1 MQCRVAPS
9 LGTFEGNPNC
19 VWGTTDYAYKD
30 GRPAVFFG
38 LYGLP
43 DFFALWRHPGKKYI
57 LWAGT
62 DITHFRNGYWLEEG
76 GGIRLDPEPLAEWI
90 QKNCE
95 SWVENEV
102 EREALERYGI
112 IAQVCPSFLGDVK
125 DYEVTYHQNSRPQV
139 YASVSGDN
147 FDEYGW
153 EVIEEIADK
162 CAVDF
167 HLYGNFSE
175 WKTEHHN
182 VFVHGRVPKEKMN
195 EDIKNMQAG
204 LRLNVFDGFSEVLAK
219 SVLWGQWPITWSAFG
234 YKHIDSADTKQGLI
248 AHLNNL
254 KNKAAP
260 NEMAR
265 KYYLANLNIYPWTK

>member
-76 GGIRLDPEPLAEWI
+76 GGIRLDPGPLAEWI

-102 EREALERYGI
+102 EREALEEFGI

-125 DYEVTYHQNSRPQV
+125 DYEITYHQNSRPQV
-139 YASVSGDN
+139 YASVSGEN

-153 EVIEEIADK
+153 KVIEEIAGK

-167 HLYGNFSE
+167 HLYGNHDE

-182 VFVHGRVPKEKMN
+182 VFVHGRVPKEVMN
-195 EDIKNMQAG
+195 EEIKNMQAG

-234 YKHIDSADTKQGLI
+234 YKYIDSANTRDGLI

-254 KNKAAP
+254 KNKSGP

-265 KYYLANLNIYPWTK
+265 KYYLANLNMYPWKK